1 MKKKLKW
8 PFAVLCIILAYALG
22 AFVFIS
28 VTTLPHVALALDAQ
42 SDYAVNMA
50 EAVAAD
56 SFDTDSVGKNRKVMI
71 YSQDGKIISEHDPF
85 VSIDYSCQ
93 HETDKFFA
101 SGAAEAVSKPMYVIE
116 SNKGSFADRVDI
128 IIYAAQP
135 IVRDGKP
142 HGALVLIADLVSDVF
157 FVQNSFLG
165 FNCVFFSFLIC
176 GVFIL
181 RKQRVMAR
189 QKQNYIDNITHEL
202 KTPIASIK
210 ALTAALNDHEMDP
223 DTRSEYYGL
232 ILAEASRQEHMV
244 QNILEL
250 SRIQSRD
257 ISLKK
262 SAIGA
267 EELFAPVCIRYSSL
281 CDDLDISW
289 KSPDNL
295 KELPLLHTNADCI
308 HRILDAL
315 LGNALRYTDENGLI
329 EMSIAEEGR
338 HITVCISDNGSG
350 IGAEDLPHVFER
362 FFRGSNSY
370 VKGGNGLGLAI
381 AKEIA
386 DGLGEKIWAERD
398 LAQGSKFYFTVSK

>member
-1 MKKKLKW
+1 
-8 PFAVLCIILAYALG
+8 
-22 AFVFIS
+22 
-28 VTTLPHVALALDAQ
+28 
-42 SDYAVNMA
+42 MA
-50 EAVAAD
+50 
-56 SFDTDSVGKNRKVMI
+56 K
-71 YSQDGKIISEHDPF
+71 
-85 VSIDYSCQ
+85 
-93 HETDKFFA
+93 
-101 SGAAEAVSKPMYVIE
+101 
-116 SNKGSFADRVDI
+116 
-128 IIYAAQP
+128 
-135 IVRDGKP
+135 
-142 HGALVLIADLVSDVF
+142 
-157 FVQNSFLG
+157 
-165 FNCVFFSFLIC
+165 
-176 GVFIL
+176 
-181 RKQRVMAR
+181 

-210 ALTAALNDHEMDP
+210 ALTATLNDHEMDP

-244 QNILEL
+244 QNILDL

-267 EELFAPVCIRYSSL
+267 EELFDPVCIRYSSL

-289 KSPDNL
+289 KPPNNL
-295 KELPLLHTNADCI
+295 KELPRLHTNADCI

-329 EMSIAEEGR
+329 EMSIVEEGR
-338 HITVCISDNGSG
+338 HITVCISDNGNG
-350 IGAEDLPHVFER
+350 IAAEDFPHIFER

-386 DGLGEKIWAERD
+386 DGLGEKIWAERN
-398 LAQGSKFYFTVSK
+398 LTQGSKFYFTIST